1 MSRRLWGRGIILA
14 LTAVF
19 LLVSPAFAA
28 DAPSSDDYRSF
39 LGLDARVAVWIIA
52 QLHLMFAA
60 FVLGVPIFAVIVEVM
75 GARAKD
81 PQTAKR
87 YDDLAHEF
95 VKLLSTAF
103 ATTAAL
109 GGLLSFV
116 LFSCYPG
123 FMKHLTG
130 IFGSTFHIY
139 GLLFFAEAFT
149 LYFYYY
155 SWERLR
161 GKWEK
166 GIIKKPLL
174 VIFSFLQITIIASI
188 FVYMA
193 GSSLASMFNFSI
205 HSTSARFV
213 MGGGVLF
220 AGLAFV
226 WSCGGWLT
234 TEKRA
239 LHIMFGLQLNTVGT
253 VLMFIANSWATYMM
267 SPPGVTPAGEVM
279 PESWDQAG
287 AYTGSLWEAVNNA
300 LWMPMNIHRF
310 IANVC
315 FGGFIVGAYAGVRF
329 LTARSPEEKAHYDW
343 MGYIGNFVGIAALI
357 PLPFAGY
364 YLGREMYSA
373 SPLMGNVL
381 MGGQFSWD
389 FIIQAVLVGVLFVGG
404 NYYLW
409 IGMQRI
415 PGHERYNWVIKFITV
430 ILFVC
435 FAIWL
440 TPHNLPLSGEER
452 AGLGAGKSYHPFSS
466 YLGIMEAKMAAVW
479 FIILSTI
486 VSFLMY
492 RRAGKG
498 DGEPF
503 SRQGLFP
510 KVALIAVLL
519 VSTGLLGLCAITLR
533 SLSVEQLNQNIV
545 PPENSEL
552 SKLANEKESLVS
564 EEKDVPEELEN
575 RINALK
581 AQQESYA
588 EEEAKRPLLSMSAP
602 ELGISEGRFQRMCLI
617 MLIPFYML
625 LIEMAALIAAVV
637 LTFKDRGKT
646 GQAVLLGVT
655 VLGAVF
661 LFGTYPYVVGIRGL
675 LDSFLRY
682 FSIFQFMI
690 VISCILVVV
699 CIDIFLF
706 KGARE
711 IGAISWGQ
719 IPARSQYVLII
730 LCVTIVLLMG
740 LMGYIRS
747 GVRLEWHVYA
757 ILKDNSAWAFTPTR
771 TFMAKVVAC
780 IVVMFLCLVSFVFW
794 LANLGEKQESNQ

>member
-19 LLVSPAFAA
+19 LLASPAFAA
-28 DAPSSDDYRSF
+28 DVSSSDDYRSF
-39 LGLDARVAVWIIA
+39 LGMDARVAVWIIA

-60 FVLGVPIFAVIVEVM
+60 FVLGVPIFAVIVEVI
-75 GARAKD
+75 GARTKD
-81 PQTAKR
+81 PAAAKR

-130 IFGSTFHIY
+130 IFGNTFHIY

-149 LYFYYY
+149 LYAYYY

-166 GIIKKPLL
+166 GVIKKTLL
-174 VIFSFLQITIIASI
+174 VIFSFLQITIIALI

-205 HSTSARFV
+205 HSTSAYLV

-220 AGLAFV
+220 AGVAFV

-234 TEKRA
+234 SEKRA
-239 LHIMFGLQLNTVGT
+239 LHIMLGLQLNTVGT

-267 SPPGVTPAGEVM
+267 SPPGVTPSGEVM
-279 PESWDQAG
+279 PELWSPAG
-287 AYTGSLWEAVNNA
+287 AYIGSLWEAVNNP

-310 IANVC
+310 IANIC

-329 LTARSPEEKAHYDW
+329 LTARSREEKAHYDW

-415 PGHERYNWVIKFITV
+415 PGHERYNWLIKFITV

-466 YLGIMEAKMAAVW
+466 YFGIMEAKMAAVW

-503 SRQGLFP
+503 SKQGLFP
-510 KVALIAVLL
+510 KVAMIAVLL
-519 VSTGLLGLCAITLR
+519 VSTGLLGLCATTLL
-533 SLSVEQLNQNIV
+533 SLSVDQLNQNIV
-545 PPENSEL
+545 PRENTEL
-552 SKLANEKESLVS
+552 SLLAKEKDSLIS
-564 EEKDVPEELEN
+564 ENKDVPEELEN
-575 RINALK
+575 RIHAIK
-581 AQQESYA
+581 AQKASQ
-588 EEEAKRPLLSMSAP
+588 PLLSMSASD
-602 ELGISEGRFQRMCLI
+602 LGISEERFQKMRLI
-617 MLIPFYML
+617 MLVPFCML
-625 LIEMAALIAAVV
+625 LIEIAALIAAVV
-637 LTFKDRGKT
+637 LTFRDRGKT
-646 GQAVLLGVT
+646 GQVVLLGVT

-661 LFGTYPYVVGIRGL
+661 LFGIYPYVIGVRGL

-682 FSIFQFMI
+682 FSIFQFMM

-711 IGAISWGQ
+711 IGVISWGQ
-719 IPARSQYVLII
+719 ISARSQYVLII

-747 GVRLEWHVYA
+747 GVRLEWHVYG
-757 ILKDNSAWAFTPTR
+757 ILKDNSVWAFTPSR
-771 TFMAKVVAC
+771 TFMSKVVAS
-780 IVVMFLCLVSFVFW
+780 IVVIFLCLVSFVFW
-794 LANLGEKQESNQ
+794 LANLGEKKQSNQ